1 MSIFTDTIHILLF
14 GFVFGLKPGDNGF
27 RCTIYFKSLECLH
40 LDKQKTQVFFYLQPS
55 KAK

>member
-14 GFVFGLKPGDNGF
+14 VFVFGLQPGDNGF
-27 RCTIYFKSLECLH
+27 RCSIYFKSLEYLH
-40 LDKQKTQVFFYLQPS
+40 LDEQKTQVFFYLQPS

>member
-14 GFVFGLKPGDNGF
+14 VFGLKPGDNGF
-27 RCTIYFKSLECLH
+27 RRSIYFKSLEYLH